1 LRRARFFPLDCVSA
15 SSPSRSAPRVRAS
28 RASVIVRARAASSS
42 SSSPSPS
49 RASSRASTSFI
60 FPRRRVVVVAR
71 ASRVARGRDGD
82 EIVDAVFVARASAR
96 RRVGA
101 SARVAFFG

>member
-1 LRRARFFPLDCVSA
+1 VRLDAHERLSQLHRAVPRQRR
-15 SSPSRSAPRVRAS
+15 PSHRAERRSV
-28 RASVIVRARAASSS
+28 V
-42 SSSPSPS
+42 
-49 RASSRASTSFI
+49 
-60 FPRRRVVVVAR
+60 RVVVVAR